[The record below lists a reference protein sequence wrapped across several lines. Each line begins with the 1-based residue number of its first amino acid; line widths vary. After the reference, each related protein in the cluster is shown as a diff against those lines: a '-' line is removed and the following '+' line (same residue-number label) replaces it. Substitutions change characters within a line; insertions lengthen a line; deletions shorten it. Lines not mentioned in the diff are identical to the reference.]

1 MLLRCVASVQYQY
14 NIADILIKRKN
25 VDNRLAQKVGD
36 TKRPR
41 EKNSQGERPGRD
53 PSLRVLHH

>member
-1 MLLRCVASVQYQY
+1 MW
-14 NIADILIKRKN
+14 IH
-25 VDNRLAQKVGD
+25 RLAQKVGGV
-36 TKRPR
+36 KRSR